1 MKKLFASLL
10 FVSTL
15 LGCGSVQD
23 MEPVVSYK
31 SKNIISLELHGKGTP
46 TAKVY
51 DAAINHC
58 KKFNLFANYKSVD
71 HDFWKGQKNT
81 HTFAC
86 EQTKTDDALTIA
98 AIQQQQ
104 ANRDAELVQSLTLL
118 NLGAAISN
126 PAPTRL
132 QTTCTTF
139 GNTTTCN

>member
-1 MKKLFASLL
+1 MKKLFGPLL

-15 LGCGSVQD
+15 LGCGSVQE
-23 MEPVVSYK
+23 MEPVVSFN
-31 SKNIISLELHGKGTP
+31 SRNIISLDLPGKGNP

-58 KKFNLFANYKSVD
+58 KKFNLFANYKSVE
-71 HDFWKGQKNT
+71 HNFWNAKNT

-98 AIQQQQ
+98 AIQQAQ
-104 ANRDAELVQSLTLL
+104 ANRDAELVKSLTLL

-132 QTTCTTF
+132 QTTCTTVW
-139 GNTTTCN
+139 NTTTCN

>member
-1 MKKLFASLL
+1 
-10 FVSTL
+10 
-15 LGCGSVQD
+15 
-23 MEPVVSYK
+23 MEPVVSFK
-31 SKNIISLELHGKGTP
+31 SNNIISLDLPGRGYP
-46 TAKVY
+46 SAKVY

-58 KKFNLFANYKSVD
+58 KTFNLFANFKSVE
-71 HDFWKGQKNT
+71 HDFWKSTNT

-86 EQTKTDDALTIA
+86 EKTKTDDALTIA

-104 ANRDAELVQSLTLL
+104 ANRDAELVKSLTLL

-132 QTTCTTF
+132 QTTCTTV